1 MRQRRV
7 GSSARHREQERKC
20 GPNTAM
26 IFYVPEDCVLN
37 YDFVLHTGQQE
48 YFGYL
53 IFGIFQVI
61 NSWRAVF
68 FENILWGNFAG
79 ILFACKSV

>member
-7 GSSARHREQERKC
+7 ASSARHRERERKC

-26 IFYVPEDCVLN
+26 IFYD

-68 FENILWGNFAG
+68 FESILWGNFAA
-79 ILFACKSV
+79 ILFASKSLSPAFR